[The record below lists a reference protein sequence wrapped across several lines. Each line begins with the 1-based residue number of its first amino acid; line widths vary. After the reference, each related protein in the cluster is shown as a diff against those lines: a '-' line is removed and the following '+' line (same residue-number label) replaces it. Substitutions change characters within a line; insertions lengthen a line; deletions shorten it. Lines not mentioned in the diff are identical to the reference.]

1 MTVGEMLAPMVG
13 TMRRQLLAGSYIQ
26 ADETSVDVQAHDK
39 RGKNHQSYLW

>member
-1 MTVGEMLAPMVG
+1 MLAPMVG